1 MLQMAICQRI
11 ESKQV
16 IQELVN
22 NFTSTAKATEYVH
35 SSDQIKTPGW
45 VVTEIQLLMPVG
57 HIKQSMH
64 DPQEE
69 LNIITLTNEQL
80 ALFFPITTRAT
91 LDF

>member
-1 MLQMAICQRI
+1 MGYHRNPVAIAWGVYKEQ
-11 ESKQV
+11 SK
-16 IQELVN
+16 
-22 NFTSTAKATEYVH
+22 
-35 SSDQIKTPGW
+35 
-45 VVTEIQLLMPVG
+45 
-57 HIKQSMH
+57 H